1 MKDVTNAIRV
11 WGKDSI
17 NDQVY
22 VDLKDMTVTSNV
34 TGNFTGTWMN
44 DVIIASG
51 YNKYDKKGNLI
62 TDSNTKGL
70 TLKGGDGAN
79 KIEGSKY
86 SDVIYAGNNSDEI
99 YGGAEGNDTIIAGK
113 GKTIV
118 YYNQGDGNDVI
129 DMSKAKDVEIKTCLN
144 DETLGN
150 TGIGYSPNHKD
161 LRIYFDI
168 NNKSEY
174 LTLKNFCVKDTFG
187 NVTLTSE
194 DLSQEINLKD
204 QTILNDVSNKN
215 YTGTWLKDYIDVRS
229 YTIFKDKAKTIVDTN
244 YAKKG
249 LSLNAKEGD
258 DYIEGSKYSDTIYGG
273 AGNDEIYGGSGNNK
287 IYGGD
292 GDDLIYA
299 TASYSLED
307 SGNNIIYG
315 DKGND
320 TIYGDAGNDKIY
332 GGDGNDE
339 IYGGAGNDKIY
350 AGVGYDEI
358 YGGDGNDTIY
368 GDKGTNIID
377 GGDGD
382 DVIYGGNDKN
392 GFDSIVGGA
401 GNDTITG
408 GKGLT
413 WVTYNDGDGKDVI
426 NLTKGEDLYIIDKT
440 TNTFFPKLSYS
451 DNKKDLILTFNS
463 DELQSI
469 TLKNFASKNVANAVM
484 LHRGETT
491 YNLLDNEAISGPV
504 YITTQNIDKNY
515 TGTWLRDAIYASD
528 TLYKK
533 DGTAKA
539 ENEKG
544 LVLDGGAG
552 SDTIQGSGCSDTI
565 KGGAGND
572 LIYGGAGNDVIY
584 GGKGD
589 DTIVGGKG
597 NDTLTGGAGSN
608 YYSYQTGDGIDTINL
623 TKGEDLLVKIQDTN
637 NYHVSY
643 INGNK
648 DIKIKN
654 EADAD
659 GYIILK
665 NFGVKDITNSAKLSK
680 QNGEYVDL
688 KTVTVNATMLE
699 KSFTGTWLNDNI
711 DARYATKSVTLRGGD
726 GNDSI
731 YGGNS
736 HDKIYGDNGN
746 DVIRGAEGNDTI
758 TGGKGENH
766 IIYELG
772 DGNDVINLTKGEDF
786 YLHFESVSNV
796 NNAQWEFKGNDL
808 RIWAYGKNAS
818 EQFVTIKNAKKMI
831 DKTDTAK
838 IIINDSQ
845 QLDLKTLTDADVNS
859 WKSQITDWSATET
872 AGYSLAAASTDTA
885 GDVAALAAAFTPE
898 NYGMV

>member
-1 MKDVTNAIRV
+1 MNVESEYDIEIGYANKNKDVVIYANNTNTDEYITLKNFGSKDVLNNATKTTADTSSAEIRFNP
-11 WGKDSI
+11 DDADDYTI
-17 NDQVY
+17 N
-22 VDLKDMTVTSNV
+22 LKDMPVISNV

-44 DVIIASG
+44 DFINAYG
-51 YNKYDKKGNLI
+51 YEKKDKKGNLI
-62 TDSNTKGL
+62 TDYSKKGL
-70 TLKGGDGAN
+70 TIKGGDGAN
-79 KIEGSKY
+79 KIIGSKY

-99 YGGAEGNDTIIAGK
+99 YGAEGNDTIIAGK

-150 TGIGYSPNHKD
+150 AGIGYSPNHKD
-161 LRIYFDI
+161 LRIYFDR
-168 NNKSEY
+168 NNETEY

-187 NVTLTSE
+187 NVTLTSD
-194 DLSQEINLKD
+194 DLSYEINLKD
-204 QTILNDVSNKN
+204 QFMKNDVSNKN

-229 YTIFKDKAKTIVDTN
+229 YAIFKDKAKTIIDTN

-258 DYIEGSKYSDTIYGG
+258 DSIQGSNYSDTIYGG
-273 AGNDEIYGGSGNNK
+273 AG
-287 IYGGD
+287 
-292 GDDLIYA
+292 DDYI
-299 TASYSLED
+299 E
-307 SGNNIIYG
+307 
-315 DKGND
+315 
-320 TIYGDAGNDKIY
+320 
-332 GGDGNDE
+332 
-339 IYGGAGNDKIY
+339 GGAGNDKIY

-382 DVIYGGNDKN
+382 DVIYGSNDKN

-451 DNKKDLILTFNS
+451 DNKKDLIITFNS
-463 DELQSI
+463 DEQQSI

-484 LHRGETT
+484 LNRGSAT
-491 YNLLDNEAISGPV
+491 YNLLDNEAILSPV
-504 YITTQNIDKNY
+504 YITTQNVNKNY
-515 TGTWLRDAIYASD
+515 TGTWMRDAIYA
-528 TLYKK
+528 
-533 DGTAKA
+533 
-539 ENEKG
+539 NEAYLTKTIKVNGVKETVEKSETDKG
-544 LVLDGGAG
+544 LTLDGGAG
-552 SDTIQGSGCSDTI
+552 SDSIWGSKYSDTI
-565 KGGAGND
+565 KGGDGND
-572 LIYGGAGNDVIY
+572 LIYGEAGNDVIY
-584 GGKGD
+584 GGAGD
-589 DTIVGGKG
+589 DTIIGGKG

-648 DIKIKN
+648 DIKIKS

-665 NFGVKDITNSAKLSK
+665 NFGGKDITNSAKLLK
-680 QNGEYVDL
+680 ENGGYVDL

-731 YGGNS
+731 FGGNS

-746 DVIRGAEGNDTI
+746 DTIRGAKGNDTI

-766 IIYELG
+766 IMYKLN

-786 YLHFESVSNV
+786 YLHFENVTNV

-859 WKSQITDWSATET
+859 WKSQITAWSATET
-872 AGYSLAAASTDTA
+872 AGYSLAAASMDTA
-885 GDVAALAAAFTPE
+885 GEVAALAAAFTTE